1 MSNALDALVERPPV
15 RRIWLRAE
23 RQGEG
28 VLLTLR
34 DNGPG
39 FSDEAMKRARE
50 PFFTTKTSAQGLGL
64 GLAICDTLA
73 RALDGELILANH
85 PEGGAQ
91 ISLYLHCADPGVAFP
106 SED

>member
-1 MSNALDALVERPPV
+1 TLWVQAGETRLRQIISNLLSNALDALVERPPV

-39 FSDEAMKRARE
+39 FSDEAM
-50 PFFTTKTSAQGLGL
+50 
-64 GLAICDTLA
+64 
-73 RALDGELILANH
+73 
-85 PEGGAQ
+85 
-91 ISLYLHCADPGVAFP
+91 
-106 SED
+106 